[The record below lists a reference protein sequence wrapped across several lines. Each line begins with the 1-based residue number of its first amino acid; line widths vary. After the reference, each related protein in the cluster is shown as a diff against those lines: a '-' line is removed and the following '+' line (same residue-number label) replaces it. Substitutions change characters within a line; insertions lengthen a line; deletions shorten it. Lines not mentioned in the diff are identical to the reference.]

1 MKVMQRLRLKKLLRY
16 WTDYVIDL
24 HDELPEED
32 AFKLLIDDLDKLVGM
47 VDDTMNRVDAENTV
61 AWTSAMG
68 DE

>member
-16 WTDYVIDL
+16 WTEYVIDL